1 MALKWLGG
9 GKPDHPLADDKGAKE
24 VLSALPPNDPA
35 KAIQDI
41 RDLIESVL
49 GTVGFKGERRGEV
62 IMLLDEAAQA
72 RRPSASRRR
81 RRPRRDCVS
90 SPRARRSGSSTT

>member
-35 KAIQDI
+35 KAIQEI

-49 GTVGFKGERRGEV
+49 GTVGFKQILRAGYGFGRAVECQTHHR
-62 IMLLDEAAQA
+62 ILLLQGGTSS
-72 RRPSASRRR
+72 RP
-81 RRPRRDCVS
+81 
-90 SPRARRSGSSTT
+90 

>member
-35 KAIQDI
+35 KAIQEI
-41 RDLIESVL
+41 RDRKSV
-49 GTVGFKGERRGEV
+49 V
-62 IMLLDEAAQA
+62 
-72 RRPSASRRR
+72 
-81 RRPRRDCVS
+81 
-90 SPRARRSGSSTT
+90 